1 MSMSTRTTKPADS
14 RTVVEVVSL
23 PTPRRINLHNLG
35 AVRREMNSVYRDMRA
50 GKLATQDGARL
61 VYVLG
66 EVRKAI
72 EAEIIEARITQL
84 ENANGITYQAPADS
98 T

>member
-1 MSMSTRTTKPADS
+1 MSRPSRTTKSADS
-14 RTVVEVVSL
+14 RAVVEVVEL

-50 GKLATQDGARL
+50 GKIATQDGARL

-72 EAEIIEARITQL
+72 EAEIIEARIAQL
-84 ENANGITYQAPADS
+84 EAAYGITYQAPAEPA
-98 T
+98 